1 MASQQTSPQ
10 RTCPG
15 APLQTGDTSADSTSS
30 STLNQTQGKPP
41 GLFPIPRLSPLP
53 KAGIALQC
61 LLFLLHPALLKQ
73 EAELEISR
81 GDSTS
86 SSHNHILQ
94 EMPPKP
100 RANTATHQVL
110 SAGKQVELNPAR
122 QLKPLANLQPQTLKG
137 GPRSACGMSPETRA

>member
-15 APLQTGDTSADSTSS
+15 APLQTGDTSADSTSI
-30 STLNQTQGKPP
+30 STLNQTLGKPP

-53 KAGIALQC
+53 KAGIVLQR

-100 RANTATHQVL
+100 RANTATHQVP
-110 SAGKQVELNPAR
+110 SAGEQVELNPAR

-137 GPRSACGMSPETRA
+137 GPRSACGMSPETHA